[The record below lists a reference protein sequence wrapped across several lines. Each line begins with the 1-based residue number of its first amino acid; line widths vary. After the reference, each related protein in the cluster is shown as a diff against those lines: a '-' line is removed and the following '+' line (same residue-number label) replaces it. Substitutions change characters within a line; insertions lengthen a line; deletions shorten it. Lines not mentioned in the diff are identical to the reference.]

1 MKINRRQILQLG
13 AGSLLAMLA
22 SPFMGSSVF
31 AQGGKSPVATAAAA
45 DSSAAKLD
53 GNVTYNAGWV
63 VPMEDKAAL
72 LEVEAKKTK
81 EREALAKQKAGNG
94 PEGSVPPKEKSK
106 SVADRFQEV
115 LGKIKNLF

>member
-13 AGSLLAMLA
+13 AGSLLAALA
-22 SPFMGSSVF
+22 SPFIGSSVY
-31 AQGGKSPVATAAAA
+31 AQGNKSPAAVAA
-45 DSSAAKLD
+45 DVSAAKLD
-53 GNVTYNAGWV
+53 GNITYNAGWV

-81 EREALAKQKAGNG
+81 EREALAKQKAGNS
-94 PEGSVPPKEKSK
+94 PEGSTLPKEKSK

-115 LGKIKNLF
+115 LGKIKNFF

>member
-13 AGSLLAMLA
+13 AGSLMAALA
-22 SPFMGSSVF
+22 SPFMGSPAF
-31 AQGGKSPVATAAAA
+31 AQGSKSPAAAA
-45 DSSAAKLD
+45 DSSVARLD

-72 LEVEAKKTK
+72 LEVEAKKNK
-81 EREALAKQKAGNG
+81 EREALVKQKAGNS
-94 PEGSVPPKEKSK
+94 PDGSPPPKEKSK

-115 LGKIKNLF
+115 LGKIKSFF